1 MASRWRQDGARRARA
16 KKERH
21 YFYTGAD
28 IDHLLA
34 QAAHTTGPGDG
45 TVAEAVV
52 SSKVTFHRAASVQ
65 LSVLGSCQLAAL
77 SQSLST
83 WTVPFGS
90 DRTRVAQN
98 LIKTD
103 TGFSTEDPYRGVDT
117 KAKAKQ
123 LGQPASSPPQ
133 TKIFPRGAPAAGKR

>member
-1 MASRWRQDGARRARA
+1 MQNILFLTSRNGPRVASRWRQDGARRARA

-21 YFYTGAD
+21 YFCTGAD

-52 SSKVTFHRAASVQ
+52 SSKVT
-65 LSVLGSCQLAAL
+65 AAL

-83 WTVPFGS
+83 WTVTFGS